1 MEAGRKNLRQRG
13 ERMFWKPVDRR
24 DPLMMALEVHNSR
37 NPEDPGRKREIR
49 NLLKMVGIFLAV
61 LLAIVLFLS
70 LVFL

>member
-1 MEAGRKNLRQRG
+1 
-13 ERMFWKPVDRR
+13 MFWKPVDRR

-61 LLAIVLFLS
+61 LLAVVLVLS

>member
-1 MEAGRKNLRQRG
+1 
-13 ERMFWKPVDRR
+13 MFWKPVDRR